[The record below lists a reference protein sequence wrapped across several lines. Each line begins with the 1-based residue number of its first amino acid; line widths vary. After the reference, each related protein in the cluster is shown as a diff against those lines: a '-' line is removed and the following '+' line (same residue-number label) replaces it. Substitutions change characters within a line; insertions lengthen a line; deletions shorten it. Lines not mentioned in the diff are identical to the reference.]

1 MKLYISNASAPLGT
15 HVATFVPMA
24 KPFWKVAGGNE
35 IDVVESNAARG
46 TRCWMYGSENGQG
59 SVLPTLDY
67 GLAAYFGVKDTADKC
82 NSNVVALYR

>member
-1 MKLYISNASAPLGT
+1 MKLYISNASAPLAT

-24 KPFWKVAGGNE
+24 KPFWKAAGSNE

-59 SVLPTLDY
+59 SVMPAADY
-67 GLAAYFGVKDTADKC
+67 GLKTYYGVSTSGD
-82 NSNVVALYR
+82 